1 MVNTGTSK
9 RRSVRSTNLSKE
21 QLDVLRQRV
30 REMLNHEIDFIPS
43 QDFRTVT
50 AAEEIL
56 NGKVD
61 PAPHSSVASAPRDFP
76 AHLARLCETQLLT
89 ADQERE
95 LFRLMNY
102 CKFRANAIRT
112 QLDPDRPD
120 AELLQEAESF
130 LRHARQARDHIVT
143 ANMRLV
149 VAVVKKFVSPRHSFD
164 DLLSDGIA
172 SMMQAVE
179 KFDFGRGFRFSTY
192 AYRAIARNAYRKI
205 HDQQKETARFALGG
219 SDSLTEIEQ
228 HSDSS
233 MLDEK
238 TWTRM
243 RTLLGGML
251 DQLDRRERF
260 IIRGRYALG
269 SHRKVRTF
277 QSLAD
282 KLGVSKERVRQL
294 EQRAVSKLRAMAADS
309 MLDDFVEPSFG

>member
-1 MVNTGTSK
+1 
-9 RRSVRSTNLSKE
+9 
-21 QLDVLRQRV
+21 
-30 REMLNHEIDFIPS
+30 
-43 QDFRTVT
+43 
-50 AAEEIL
+50 
-56 NGKVD
+56 
-61 PAPHSSVASAPRDFP
+61 
-76 AHLARLCETQLLT
+76 
-89 ADQERE
+89 
-95 LFRLMNY
+95 
-102 CKFRANAIRT
+102 
-112 QLDPDRPD
+112 
-120 AELLQEAESF
+120 
-130 LRHARQARDHIVT
+130 
-143 ANMRLV
+143 
-149 VAVVKKFVSPRHSFD
+149 
-164 DLLSDGIA
+164 
-172 SMMQAVE
+172 MMQAVE
-179 KFDFGRGFRFSTY
+179 KFDYGRGFRFSTY

-233 MLDEK
+233 TLDEK

-277 QSLAD
+277 QCLAD

-309 MLDDFVEPSFG
+309 TLDDFVEPSFG